1 MDYILEINKLKQQ
14 QRWLVQRGRLLLN
27 RKEKVMDLGNGWVA
41 LPDEVEEGLVVADLI
56 HFIDFIINESEGFDV
71 DSLTIGLKKNP

>member
-14 QRWLVQRGRLLLN
+14 QRWLVERGRLLLN
-27 RKEKVMDLGNGWVA
+27 RKEKVMDLGNGIGK
-41 LPDEVEEGLVVADLI
+41 VEEGLVVADLI

>member
-1 MDYILEINKLKQQ
+1 
-14 QRWLVQRGRLLLN
+14 
-27 RKEKVMDLGNGWVA
+27 MDLGNGWVA

>member
-1 MDYILEINKLKQQ
+1 MLEINKLKQQ
-14 QRWLVQRGRLLLN
+14 QRWLVERGRLLLN
-27 RKEKVMDLGNGWVA
+27 RKEKVMDLGNGIGKI
-41 LPDEVEEGLVVADLI
+41 EEGLVVADLI

>member
-1 MDYILEINKLKQQ
+1 MDYILEIDKLKQQ

-27 RKEKVMDLGNGWVA
+27 RKEKVMDLGNGIGK
-41 LPDEVEEGLVVADLI
+41 VEEGLVVADLI

>member
-27 RKEKVMDLGNGWVA
+27 RKEKVMDLGNGIG
-41 LPDEVEEGLVVADLI
+41 EVEEGLVVADLI
-56 HFIDFIINESEGFDV
+56 HFIDFIINESEGLDI